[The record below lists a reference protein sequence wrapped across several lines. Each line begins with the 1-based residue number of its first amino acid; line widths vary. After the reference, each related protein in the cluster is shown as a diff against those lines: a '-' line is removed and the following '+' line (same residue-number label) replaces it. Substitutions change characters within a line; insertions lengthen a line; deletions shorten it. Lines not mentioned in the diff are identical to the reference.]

1 MIDLILL
8 SVCSVSAL
16 TWLVILFMPVRWRM
30 SERWEATEKSN
41 TPVSQLPILSVI
53 VPARNESASLPLTLP
68 SWLDQD
74 YPESEIILID
84 DESTDG
90 TEECARSIASR
101 SNRAIHII
109 KGTRPPYGWTGK
121 LWALQQGINV
131 SSGEWLLFTDADIR
145 HCPNLWRALVT
156 KALSEQREMVS
167 LMALLDTE
175 GMWALLL
182 IPAFVHFFHFM
193 YPFEKVRDSQSKTS
207 AAAGGC
213 VLISRRAL
221 DKIGGIAGHRNAMID
236 DLALAKRI
244 KQAGLPL
251 SLSLT
256 KSVVSIRPYR
266 RLSDVWNMV
275 ARSAFTQLRCSWLV
289 LIGTVLGMLILFIAP
304 MAGICAF
311 IGQIVS
317 PATPILSLVA
327 LSLMAWTYIPTIR
340 FFRLGLSRALTLPLA
355 GTLYMAMT
363 VSSAMNHFSG
373 RYNWRGARGRATQ

>member
-8 SVCSVSAL
+8 SVCSVSAFFWFL
-16 TWLVILFMPVRWRM
+16 LLFMPMRWRM
-30 SERWEATEKSN
+30 SERWEVTEKSC
-41 TPVSQLPILSVI
+41 TFVSRLPSLSVI
-53 VPARNESASLPLTLP
+53 IPARNESISLPLTLP

-74 YPESEIILID
+74 YPESEITLID

-90 TEECARSIASR
+90 TEECAKSIASR
-101 SNRAIHII
+101 SNRTIRII
-109 KGTRPPYGWTGK
+109 KGTLPPPGWTGK

-131 SSGEWLLFTDADIR
+131 STGEWLLFTDADIR
-145 HCPNLWRALVT
+145 HCPNLWSALVT
-156 KALSEQREMVS
+156 KALTEEREMVS

-175 GMWALLL
+175 GMWARLL
-182 IPAFVHFFHFM
+182 IPAFVYFFHLM
-193 YPFEKVRDSQSKTS
+193 YPFEKVRESQSKIS

-213 VLISRRAL
+213 VLISRCAL

-236 DLALAKRI
+236 DLALARRI

-275 ARSAFTQLRCSWLV
+275 ARSAFTQLRCSWLA

-317 PATPILSLVA
+317 PATPVISLVA
-327 LSLMAWTYIPTIR
+327 LLLMAWTYIPTIR
-340 FFRLGLSRALTLPLA
+340 FFGLGRSRAFTLPIA
-355 GTLYMAMT
+355 GILYMAMT
-363 VSSAMNHFSG
+363 VSSAINHLFG
-373 RYNWRGARGRATQ
+373 RHDWRGARGRDTQ

>member
-8 SVCSVSAL
+8 SVCSVSAFFWFVL
-16 TWLVILFMPVRWRM
+16 LFMPVRWRM
-30 SERWEATEKSN
+30 SERWEACDDSQV
-41 TPVSQLPILSVI
+41 PHSQLPRLSVI
-53 VPARNESASLPLTLP
+53 VPARNESDSLPLTLP
-68 SWLDQD
+68 SWLGQD

-90 TEECARSIASR
+90 TEECAHSIASR
-101 SNRAIHII
+101 SNRTIRII
-109 KGTRPPYGWTGK
+109 KGTLPPSGWTGK

-131 SSGEWLLFTDADIR
+131 STGEWLLFTDADIR
-145 HCPNLWRALVT
+145 HCPNLWRGLVT
-156 KALSEQREMVS
+156 KAFIEQREMVS

-175 GMWALLL
+175 GMWARLL
-182 IPAFVHFFHFM
+182 IPSFVYFFHFM
-193 YPFEKVRDSQSKTS
+193 YPFEKVRDSQSKIS

-221 DKIGGIAGHRNAMID
+221 DTIGGIAGHSNALID
-236 DLALAKRI
+236 DLALARRI

-275 ARSAFTQLRCSWLV
+275 ARSAFTQLRCSWLA
-289 LIGTVLGMLILFIAP
+289 LIGTVLWMSILFIAP

-311 IGQIVS
+311 IGQTVYL
-317 PATPILSLVA
+317 ATPIISATTLL
-327 LSLMAWTYIPTIR
+327 LMAGTYIPTIR
-340 FFRLGLSRALTLPLA
+340 FFGLGRSRALTLPIA
-355 GTLYMAMT
+355 GILYMAMM
-363 VSSAMNHFSG
+363 VSSAMNHLSG
-373 RYNWRGARGRATQ
+373 RYVWRGDRSRNTL

>member
-8 SVCSVSAL
+8 SVCAVSAL

-236 DLALAKRI
+236 DLALARRI
-244 KQAGLPL
+244 KQACLPL